1 VKVDENLRRAFRD
14 IATARLAS
22 VGPGGAPHVAPLWFV
37 WPGDAIYLSTRI
49 GGTTW
54 LNAELDARV
63 AVLIDRGR
71 DWAELAGVQLE
82 GAAEL
87 LPIEHPD
94 LRAPMSL
101 WHEKYRTMLAGDGFE
116 RITEDVPNLGFLR
129 VVPVAVRAWDH
140 ALESGG
146 VVRRRG
152 ST

>member
-1 VKVDENLRRAFRD
+1 VTVEEITRRAFRD
-14 IATARLAS
+14 LPTARVAT

-63 AVLIDRGR
+63 AVVIDRGR

-82 GAAEL
+82 GAADL
-87 LPIEHPD
+87 LPTEHPD
-94 LRAPMSL
+94 LRVPMSV
-101 WHEKYRTMLAGDGFE
+101 WHEKYRTMLSGDGFE
-116 RITEDVPNLGFLR
+116 RMTEQVPSLGFLR

-140 ALESGG
+140 AQ
-146 VVRRRG
+146 RP
-152 ST
+152 